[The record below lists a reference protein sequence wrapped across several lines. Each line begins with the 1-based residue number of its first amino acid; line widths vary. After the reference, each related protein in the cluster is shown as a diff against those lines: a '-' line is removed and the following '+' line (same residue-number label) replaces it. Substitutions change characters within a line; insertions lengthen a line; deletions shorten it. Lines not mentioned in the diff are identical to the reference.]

1 MRVKG
6 SFKGNNN
13 VLKLTLF
20 EHEDHH
26 FSHDSQASVRSEKS
40 ASERFFFVWFCHLTM
55 EYCQHLYINTVC
67 YQVLSAEQSA
77 KGKGLLVD
85 WLHISQLH
93 YVMA

>member
-1 MRVKG
+1 
-6 SFKGNNN
+6 
-13 VLKLTLF
+13 
-20 EHEDHH
+20 
-26 FSHDSQASVRSEKS
+26 
-40 ASERFFFVWFCHLTM
+40 M

-93 YVMA
+93 YVMAQETHGASRSKWTSELESLCVTSSAKKSAEYSDRLSIQLIW

>member
-40 ASERFFFVWFCHLTM
+40 ASERFFFCMVLPFNNG
-55 EYCQHLYINTVC
+55 I
-67 YQVLSAEQSA
+67 LSAPLHQHS
-77 KGKGLLVD
+77 LLSSVEC
-85 WLHISQLH
+85 
-93 YVMA
+93 